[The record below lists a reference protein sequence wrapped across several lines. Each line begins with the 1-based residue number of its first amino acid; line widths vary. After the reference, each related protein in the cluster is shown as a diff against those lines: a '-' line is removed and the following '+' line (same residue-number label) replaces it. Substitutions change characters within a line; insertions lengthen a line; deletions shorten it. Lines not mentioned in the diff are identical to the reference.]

1 MWQTIIN
8 DFRRDF
14 SQALVKNGFRQIE
27 NFEYPS
33 NKKKR
38 KFDQRFFMCRMQNR
52 EMVPRKWLMY
62 SVSLDSLFCF
72 SCKFF
77 SNENTSWTKRGYYG
91 WPMYDHTST
100 TLEKHEKKQSFL
112 KHLVIGRFLNFN

>member
-1 MWQTIIN
+1 LWPTIIN
-8 DFRRDF
+8 EDFP
-14 SQALVKNGFRQIE
+14 QALVKNGFRQIK

-38 KFDQRFFMCRMQNR
+38 KFNPRFFMCRMQNR

-91 WPMYDHTST
+91 WPMYDPYFNYIGKT
-100 TLEKHEKKQSFL
+100 QSFL